1 MQEISPGN
9 ICYFAGNKGRC
20 GSRIQ
25 FFYKAFGNS
34 LEEYLELLAMPRELI
49 MFRSYFEENGTT
61 AKWKTLYRKLN
72 DEQKEHLMA
81 LVSLNVS
88 ELRNTPWPDE
98 FEDILEFYLI
108 KYSGKTE
115 HSDEKYVQLSLTDD
129 SDIVVED

>member
-1 MQEISPGN
+1 MA
-9 ICYFAGNKGRC
+9 AG
-20 GSRIQ
+20 SS

-34 LEEYLELLAMPRELI
+34 LEEYLELLEMPRYLI
-49 MFRSYFEENGTT
+49 IFRSYFEENGTT
-61 AKWKTLYRKLN
+61 AKLQNLYRKLN
-72 DEQKEHLMA
+72 DEQKERLMA
-81 LVSLNVS
+81 LVSHNVS

-129 SDIVVED
+129 SDIVED